1 MGLKMNPP
9 VFKELRWPKQAV
21 AGVHKCT
28 DPLCPHPLTE
38 RPAISLQR
46 LPQRE
51 KGSHFPS
58 LSSLSH
64 LTRGKRLLA
73 CLLD

>member
-1 MGLKMNPP
+1 MDLKMNPL

-38 RPAISLQR
+38 CPAISLQR

-51 KGSHFPS
+51 KGSHFHHS
-58 LSSLSH
+58 LLLVISH
-64 LTRGKRLLA
+64 EENVS
-73 CLLD
+73 